1 MKENQNLYKDIESRV
16 AEKENDLM
24 ILFKNMINAFVLF
37 RSVFDEN
44 GKFVSYSF
52 IYINNAYEKI
62 TGFKNDEVKGKT
74 VYEVWPENE
83 PEWIEKYGKVA
94 VTGIADSFEMFHKPT
109 KKYYFCNVYN
119 PFDNNER
126 FCVILNDITDF
137 KNTELELVKAKEK
150 EEKAKIYLDNIIK
163 PISNCVVVFLIV
175 CNHDCN
181 F

>member
-1 MKENQNLYKDIESRV
+1 
-16 AEKENDLM
+16 
-24 ILFKNMINAFVLF
+24 
-37 RSVFDEN
+37 
-44 GKFVSYSF
+44 
-52 IYINNAYEKI
+52 
-62 TGFKNDEVKGKT
+62 
-74 VYEVWPENE
+74 
-83 PEWIEKYGKVA
+83 
-94 VTGIADSFEMFHKPT
+94 MFHKPT

-137 KNTELELVKAKEK
+137 KNTELELVKAREK

>member
-1 MKENQNLYKDIESRV
+1 MTMKENQNLYKDIESRV

-74 VYEVWPENE
+74 VHEV
-83 PEWIEKYGKVA
+83 
-94 VTGIADSFEMFHKPT
+94 
-109 KKYYFCNVYN
+109 
-119 PFDNNER
+119 
-126 FCVILNDITDF
+126 
-137 KNTELELVKAKEK
+137 
-150 EEKAKIYLDNIIK
+150 
-163 PISNCVVVFLIV
+163 
-175 CNHDCN
+175 
-181 F
+181 